1 MMILMTE
8 KQYKILI
15 DVLVFIIIF
24 LLVFIGAEVRVLL

>member
-1 MMILMTE
+1 MILMTE